1 MMHRSLLVVTVAL
14 GLVSANP
21 CAYSAEVLGAG
32 ASLPAPVYAKW
43 AQAYRKTSGNKI
55 VYQSIGSGSG
65 VAQITAQSVD
75 FGASDTPLGDTALE
89 KEGLLQFPTLLGGVV
104 PIVNLPN
111 TKAGEVRLTGAL
123 LADIY
128 LGKITTWD
136 DSAIAQVNSGKS
148 LPKISIAVIRRSD
161 SAGTTLM
168 FTDYLSKVSPDWKM
182 RVGRGVTVPWPVGLG
197 GKGDEGVAKFV
208 QRLPGAIG
216 FVDYGYAFSH
226 GLVYTQLKN
235 LSGNFVSPGPDSIG
249 AAVSSAWENS
259 GFTEGLTDAQ
269 GQGAW
274 PIAGATLVLIR
285 KVQDKPEQAK
295 EVVHFFAWAY
305 KFGAQSASE
314 SNYVPLA
321 ASTVRAI
328 ADRWQLVRD
337 TKGKPLME

>member
-1 MMHRSLLVVTVAL
+1 MKQHMVLGASVVLLAAVASPRAF
-14 GLVSANP
+14 G
-21 CAYSAEVLGAG
+21 AEVLGAG

-65 VAQITAQSVD
+65 VAQITEQSVD
-75 FGASDTPLGDTALE
+75 FGASDTPLGSTALE
-89 KEGLLQFPTLLGGVV
+89 KNGLLQFPTLLGGVV

-111 TKAGEVRLTGAL
+111 TKAGDIRLTGAL

-128 LGKITTWD
+128 MGKITTWD
-136 DSAIAQVNSGKS
+136 DAAIAQVNSGRS

-168 FTDYLSKVSPDWKM
+168 FTDYLSKVSPDWKT
-182 RVGRGVTVPWPVGLG
+182 RVGRGVSVPWLVGLG

-216 FVDYGYAFSH
+216 FVEYGYAFSH

-235 LSGNFVSPGPDSIG
+235 QSGNFVSPGPESIG

-259 GFTEGLTDAQ
+259 GFTDGLTDAQ
-269 GQGAW
+269 SPGAW

-305 KFGAQSASE
+305 KFGASAATE

-328 ADRWQLVRD
+328 ADRWQLVHD
-337 TKGKPLME
+337 KQGKSLME

>member
-1 MMHRSLLVVTVAL
+1 MQQRNLLASLFALTVLTL
-14 GLVSANP
+14 GLRAHG
-21 CAYSAEVLGAG
+21 AEVLGAG
-32 ASLPAPVYAKW
+32 ASLPSPVYAKW
-43 AQAYRKTSGNKI
+43 AQAYQKTSGNKI

-89 KEGLLQFPTLLGGVV
+89 KNGLLQFPTLLSGVV

-111 TKAGEVRLTGAL
+111 TTAGELRLTGPL

-136 DSAIAQVNSGKS
+136 DAAIAQVNSGKS
-148 LPKISIAVIRRSD
+148 LPRISIAVIRRTD
-161 SAGTTLM
+161 SAGTTLV
-168 FTDYLSKVSPDWKM
+168 FTDYLSKASPDWKT
-182 RVGRGVTVPWPVGLG
+182 RVGRGVSVPWPVGLG
-197 GKGDEGVAKFV
+197 GKGDDGVAKLV

-216 FVDYGYAFSH
+216 FVEYGYARNH
-226 GLVYTQLKN
+226 NLVFTQLKN
-235 LSGNFVSPGPDSIG
+235 QSGNFVSPGPESIG

-259 GFTEGLTDAQ
+259 GFSEGLTDTQ

-274 PIAGATLVLIR
+274 PIADATLVLIR

-305 KFGAQSASE
+305 KFGAPAATE
-314 SNYVPLA
+314 ANYVPLA

-337 TKGKPLME
+337 KQGKPLME